1 MVRLTRMRE
10 KFPGWYP
17 KKPEQIA
24 KLWDTAIFVPD
35 ANVLLHCLRH
45 TTVVRDELLRLFEA
59 LGDAL
64 WIPYQVGLEFQRNR
78 LDVEFGA
85 LDAYDALIK
94 DQEANIDKARDRLRQ
109 LRAHP
114 TIDVQKELAA
124 LDMFGTDFKGRMEV
138 ARNAHPSAE
147 IDGVL
152 EKLTT
157 LLAPRIGDK
166 WPSEKLVALKK
177 EGEDRYSKKIPPGYK
192 DQKKDAG
199 EYDKFGDLIIWKDMI
214 ARAKADKRP
223 VIFISDDAKEDW
235 WWIHRGRRMGPR
247 PELIEEFRAEAK
259 EDFHIYEFSQ
269 FLRFAAER
277 FPGIKPNVSK
287 VEESLLADEEARR
300 RQDDA
305 AAALERDATL
315 RALED
320 ERDQI
325 VSALAGTPGGM
336 AAVPGDR
343 AAMRARLEELNR
355 QIRAMSEEVGLSI
368 HHSEGEPDSGARP
381 A

>member
-1 MVRLTRMRE
+1 MRE
-10 KFPGWYP
+10 KYPGWYP
-17 KKPEQIA
+17 KRPDSVA

-45 TTVVRDELLRLFEA
+45 KTVVRDELLRLFEA
-59 LGDAL
+59 IGDAL

-94 DQEANIDKARDRLRQ
+94 DQEANIDKARERLRQ

-124 LDMFGTDFKGRMEV
+124 LDMFISDFAARMKA
-138 ARNAHPSAE
+138 ARDAHPSAE

-152 EKLTT
+152 EKLTK
-157 LLAPRIGDK
+157 LLDNRVGDK
-166 WPSEKLVALKK
+166 WAPEKLVALKK
-177 EGEDRYSKKIPPGYK
+177 EGDDRYSKKVPPGYK

-214 ARAKADKRP
+214 AKAKAEKRP

-235 WWIHRGRRMGPR
+235 WWIHRGRKIGPR
-247 PELIEEFRAEAK
+247 PELIEEFRAEAGQ
-259 EDFHIYEFSQ
+259 DFHIYEFSQ

-277 FPGIKPNVSK
+277 FPDIKSNVAK
-287 VEESLLADEEARR
+287 VEESILADEEARR
-300 RQDDA
+300 RQDNA
-305 AAALERDATL
+305 AIAQERDAEL
-315 RALED
+315 RGLED

-325 VSALAGTPGGM
+325 VTALSGTPGGNAKISL
-336 AAVPGDR
+336 AADR
-343 AAMRARLEELNR
+343 ATLRVRLDELDR
-355 QIRAMSEEVGLSI
+355 EIRSISEETGRI
-368 HHSEGEPDSGARP
+368 RP
-381 A
+381 MDVQEDEAKR

>member
-1 MVRLTRMRE
+1 MRE

-24 KLWDTAIFVPD
+24 KLWDSAIFVPD

-94 DQEANIDKARDRLRQ
+94 DQEAIIDKARDRLRQ

-124 LDMFGTDFKGRMEV
+124 LDMFLSDFKGRMEA
-138 ARNAHPSAE
+138 ARAAHPCVE

-152 EKLTT
+152 QQLTKL
-157 LLAPRIGDK
+157 LEHRIGDK

-177 EGEDRYSKKIPPGYK
+177 EGEDRYAKKIPPGYK

-199 EYDKFGDLIIWKDMI
+199 EYDKFGDLLIWKDMI
-214 ARAKADKRP
+214 AKAKVDKRP

-235 WWIHRGRRMGPR
+235 WWIHRGRKMGPR
-247 PELIEEFRAEAK
+247 PELIEEFRVEAAQ
-259 EDFHIYEFSQ
+259 DFHIYEFSQ

-277 FPGIKPNVSK
+277 YPDIKPNVSK
-287 VEESLLADEEARR
+287 VAESLLADEEARR
-300 RQDDA
+300 RQDRA

-315 RALED
+315 RSLED

-325 VSALAGTPGGM
+325 VGALSGTPGGV
-336 AAVPGDR
+336 APVPGDR
-343 AAMRARLEELNR
+343 ATLRTRLEELNKE
-355 QIRAMSEEVGLSI
+355 IRSISEEPGRGSQA
-368 HHSEGEPDSGARP
+368 SDDEPDGGPRSA
-381 A
+381 

>member
-1 MVRLTRMRE
+1 MRE

-24 KLWDTAIFVPD
+24 KLWDTAIFIPD

-78 LDVEFGA
+78 LGVEFGA
-85 LDAYDALIK
+85 LDEYEALIK

-124 LDMFGTDFKGRMEV
+124 LDMFLSDFKGRMET
-138 ARNAHPSAE
+138 ARKAHPSAE

-152 EKLTT
+152 EKLTK
-157 LLAPRIGDK
+157 LLENRIGDK
-166 WPSEKLVALKK
+166 WSADKLVTLKK

-199 EYDKFGDLIIWKDMI
+199 EYDKFGDLIIWKEMI
-214 ARAKADKRP
+214 AKAKVDKRP
-223 VIFISDDAKEDW
+223 VIFISDDVKEDW
-235 WWIHRGRRMGPR
+235 WWIHRGRKMGPR
-247 PELIEEFRAEAK
+247 PELIEEFRAEAGQ
-259 EDFHIYEFSQ
+259 DFHIYEFSQ
-269 FLRFAAER
+269 FLRFAANR
-277 FPGIKPNVSK
+277 FPDIKPNVAK
-287 VEESLLADEEARR
+287 VEESILADEEARR
-300 RQDDA
+300 RQNNA
-305 AAALERDATL
+305 AAALERDTRL

-325 VSALAGTPGGM
+325 VSALSGTPGGIG
-336 AAVPGDR
+336 AVSGNR
-343 AAMRARLEELNR
+343 AEMRARLEELNR
-355 QIRAMSEEVGLSI
+355 QIRSMSEEASGK
-368 HHSEGEPDSGARP
+368 DSDGDAGDGVRHEQ
-381 A
+381 

>member
-1 MVRLTRMRE
+1 MRE

-24 KLWDTAIFVPD
+24 KLWDTATFVPD

-124 LDMFGTDFKGRMEV
+124 LDMFLSDFKGRMEA
-138 ARNAHPSAE
+138 ARAAHPSAE
-147 IDGVL
+147 IDGIL
-152 EKLTT
+152 EKLTK
-157 LLAPRIGDK
+157 LLENRIGDK
-166 WPSEKLVALKK
+166 WPADKLSALKK

-214 ARAKADKRP
+214 VKAKADKRP
-223 VIFISDDAKEDW
+223 VIFISDDVKEDW
-235 WWIHRGRRMGPR
+235 WWIHRGRKMGPR
-247 PELIEEFRAEAK
+247 PELIEEFRTDSGQ
-259 EDFHIYEFSQ
+259 DFHIYEFSQ
-269 FLRFAAER
+269 FLRFAADR
-277 FPGIKPNVSK
+277 FPSIKPNVAK
-287 VEESLLADEEARR
+287 IEESILADEEARR

-305 AAALERDATL
+305 AAALEHDTMV

-325 VSALAGTPGGM
+325 VSALSGTPGGIGS
-336 AAVPGDR
+336 VSGDR
-343 AAMRARLEELNR
+343 VAMRARLDELNR
-355 QIRAMSEEVGLSI
+355 QIRSMSEEA
-368 HHSEGEPDSGARP
+368 DSQDSDGGPNASARHKP
-381 A
+381 

>member
-1 MVRLTRMRE
+1 MHE

-78 LDVEFGA
+78 LGVEFGA
-85 LDAYDALIK
+85 LDAYDTLIK

-109 LRAHP
+109 VRAHP

-124 LDMFGTDFKGRMEV
+124 LDMFLSDFRGRMEA
-138 ARNAHPSAE
+138 ARGGHPSAE
-147 IDGVL
+147 IGGVL
-152 EKLTT
+152 EKLTE
-157 LLAPRIGDK
+157 LLQNRIGDK
-166 WPSEKLVALKK
+166 WPTDKLVALKK

-199 EYDKFGDLIIWKDMI
+199 EYHKFGDLISWKDMI
-214 ARAKADKRP
+214 AKAKADKRP

-235 WWIHRGRRMGPR
+235 WWMHRGRKMGPR
-247 PELIEEFRAEAK
+247 PELIEEFRGEAGQ
-259 EDFHIYEFSQ
+259 DFHIYEFSQ
-269 FLRFAAER
+269 FLRFAADR
-277 FPGIKPNVSK
+277 FPDIKPNVAK
-287 VEESLLADEEARR
+287 VEESILADEKARR

-305 AAALERDATL
+305 AMALECDARL

-325 VSALAGTPGGM
+325 VGVLSGAPGGI
-336 AAVPGDR
+336 AAMPGDR

-355 QIRAMSEEVGLSI
+355 QIGSISEEAGQ
-368 HHSEGEPDSGARP
+368 
-381 A
+381 

>member
-1 MVRLTRMRE
+1 MRE

-24 KLWDTAIFVPD
+24 ELWDTAIFVPD

-45 TTVVRDELLRLFEA
+45 TTVVRDELLRLFGA

-85 LDAYDALIK
+85 LDTYDALIK
-94 DQEANIDKARDRLRQ
+94 DQEGNIDKARERLRQ

-114 TIDVQKELAA
+114 TIDVQKEVAA
-124 LDMFGTDFKGRMEV
+124 LDMFLSDFKGRMEA
-138 ARNAHPSAE
+138 ARATHPSAE

-152 EKLTT
+152 EELTKL
-157 LLAPRIGDK
+157 LENRVGEK
-166 WPSEKLVALKK
+166 WPSDKLVTLKK
-177 EGEDRYSKKIPPGYK
+177 EGEDRYAKKIPPGYK

-199 EYDKFGDLIIWKDMI
+199 EYDKFGDLLIWKDMI
-214 ARAKADKRP
+214 AKAKADQRP

-235 WWIHRGRRMGPR
+235 WWIHRGRKMGPR
-247 PELIEEFRAEAK
+247 PELIEEFRSEAGQ
-259 EDFHIYEFSQ
+259 DFHIYEFSQ

-277 FPGIKPNVSK
+277 FPDIKPNVAK
-287 VEESLLADEEARR
+287 VEESILADEEARR

-305 AAALERDATL
+305 AAALEHDATL

-325 VSALAGTPGGM
+325 VSALSGTPGGI
-336 AAVPGDR
+336 ATVSGDR
-343 AAMRARLEELNR
+343 ATLRARLEELNR
-355 QIRAMSEEVGLSI
+355 QIRSMSEGSGRTGPPGN
-368 HHSEGEPDSGARP
+368 GEPDTGSHSP
-381 A
+381 

>member
-1 MVRLTRMRE
+1 MRE

-17 KKPEQIA
+17 KKPEAIA

-78 LDVEFGA
+78 LDIEFGA
-85 LDAYDALIK
+85 LDAYDALLK

-124 LDMFGTDFKGRMEV
+124 LDMFFSDFKARMET
-138 ARNAHPSAE
+138 ARDAHPSAE

-152 EKLTT
+152 EKLTK
-157 LLAPRIGDK
+157 LLEHRIGDK
-166 WPSEKLVALKK
+166 WPPEKLIALKN
-177 EGEDRYSKKIPPGYK
+177 EGEDRYSKKVPPGYK

-199 EYDKFGDLIIWKDMI
+199 EYDKFGDLIIWKDI
-214 ARAKADKRP
+214 IAKAKSDKRP

-235 WWIHRGRRMGPR
+235 WWIHRGRKMGPR
-247 PELIEEFRAEAK
+247 PELIEEFRAKPSKTSTSMSSAS
-259 EDFHIYEFSQ
+259 FCVSQRNGTQTLSRTSRRLRRAFSQ
-269 FLRFAAER
+269 MKRRAGAR
-277 FPGIKPNVSK
+277 MTP
-287 VEESLLADEEARR
+287 RR
-300 RQDDA
+300 RWS
-305 AAALERDATL
+305 ATL
-315 RALED
+315 SSMRW
-320 ERDQI
+320 RM
-325 VSALAGTPGGM
+325 SGT
-336 AAVPGDR
+336 R
-343 AAMRARLEELNR
+343 
-355 QIRAMSEEVGLSI
+355 S
-368 HHSEGEPDSGARP
+368 
-381 A
+381 

>member
-1 MVRLTRMRE
+1 MRD
-10 KFPGWYP
+10 KFPGWYL
-17 KKPEQIA
+17 KTPEAIA

-94 DQEANIDKARDRLRQ
+94 DQEAVVDKARDRLRQ

-114 TIDVQKELAA
+114 TIDVHKELAA
-124 LDMFGTDFKGRMEV
+124 LDMFLSDFKGRMEA
-138 ARNAHPSAE
+138 ARATHPSSA
-147 IDGVL
+147 IGSVVD
-152 EKLTT
+152 KLTA
-157 LLAPRIGDK
+157 LLDQRVGDK
-166 WPSEKLVALKK
+166 WPTDKLVALKK

-199 EYDKFGDLIIWKDMI
+199 EYDKFGDLIIWKEMI
-214 ARAKADKRP
+214 AKAKADKRP

-235 WWIHRGRRMGPR
+235 WWIHRGRKMGPR
-247 PELIEEFRAEAK
+247 PELIEEFHSGSAQA
-259 EDFHIYEFSQ
+259 FHIYEFSQ

-277 FPGIKPNVSK
+277 FPDIKPNVAK

-300 RQDDA
+300 RQNDA
-305 AAALERDATL
+305 AAELERDTRL

-325 VSALAGTPGGM
+325 VSALSGAPGGISTV
-336 AAVPGDR
+336 AGDR
-343 AAMRARLEELNR
+343 ATLRARLDELNR
-355 QIRAMSEEVGLSI
+355 EIRSISEDTGRRTPPTENEAEDGK
-368 HHSEGEPDSGARP
+368 R
-381 A
+381 

>member
-1 MVRLTRMRE
+1 MRD

-59 LGDAL
+59 IGDAL
-64 WIPYQVGLEFQRNR
+64 WIPYQVGLEFHRNR

-94 DQEANIDKARDRLRQ
+94 DQEATIDKARERLRQ

-124 LDMFGTDFKGRMEV
+124 LDMFLSDFRGRMAA
-138 ARNAHPSAE
+138 ARDTHPSAE

-152 EKLTT
+152 EQLTA
-157 LLAPRIGDK
+157 LLAHRIGDK
-166 WPSEKLVALKK
+166 WPSEKLAALKK

-214 ARAKADKRP
+214 AKAKADKRP
-223 VIFISDDAKEDW
+223 MIFISDDAKEDW
-235 WWIHRGRRMGPR
+235 WWIHRGRKMGPR
-247 PELIEEFRAEAK
+247 PELIEEFRAEAG

-277 FPGIKPNVSK
+277 FLDIKPNVAK

-325 VSALAGTPGGM
+325 VGALAGTPGGI
-336 AAVPGDR
+336 AVVPGDR
-343 AAMRARLEELNR
+343 TVMRARLEELNR
-355 QIRAMSEEVGLSI
+355 QIRSMSAEAGPSS
-368 HHSEGEPDSGARP
+368 HHSEGEPDPGAR
-381 A
+381 AG

>member
-1 MVRLTRMRE
+1 MRE
-10 KFPGWYP
+10 KYLGWYP
-17 KKPEQIA
+17 KKPEEIA

-78 LDVEFGA
+78 LDVQFGA

-94 DQEANIDKARDRLRQ
+94 DQEAIIDKARDRLRQ

-124 LDMFGTDFKGRMEV
+124 LDMFLSDFKGRMEL
-138 ARNAHPSAE
+138 ARGVHPSDE

-152 EKLTT
+152 EKLTK
-157 LLAPRIGDK
+157 LLEHRIGDR
-166 WPSEKLVALKK
+166 WPAEKLVALKK
-177 EGEDRYSKKIPPGYK
+177 EGEDRYAKKVPPGYK

-199 EYDKFGDLIIWKDMI
+199 EYDKFGDLLIWKDMI
-214 ARAKADKRP
+214 AKAKADKRP

-235 WWIHRGRRMGPR
+235 WWTHRGRKIGPR
-247 PELIEEFRAEAK
+247 PELVEEFRGEAEQ
-259 EDFHIYEFSQ
+259 DFRIYEFSQ

-277 FPGIKPNVSK
+277 YPDIKSNVAK

-305 AAALERDATL
+305 AAALERHAKL

-325 VSALAGTPGGM
+325 VSALSGTPGGL
-336 AAVPGDR
+336 ASVTADR
-343 AAMRARLEELNR
+343 ATLRSRLDELNR
-355 QIRAMSEEVGLSI
+355 EIQSI
-368 HHSEGEPDSGARP
+368 AEDAGRRKLPIDTEPDDAKQ
-381 A
+381 

>member
-1 MVRLTRMRE
+1 MRE

-17 KKPEQIA
+17 KKPSEVA

-45 TTVVRDELLRLFEA
+45 TTAVRDELLRLFEII
-59 LGDAL
+59 GDAL

-85 LDAYDALIK
+85 LDAYDALLK
-94 DQEANIDKARDRLRQ
+94 DQEANVDKARDRLRQ

-124 LDMFGTDFKGRMEV
+124 LDMFLADFKGRIEM
-138 ARNAHPSAE
+138 AREAHPSAK
-147 IDGVL
+147 IDSVL
-152 EKLTT
+152 EKLTQI
-157 LLAPRIGDK
+157 LARRIGDK
-166 WPSEKLVALKK
+166 WPTERLVALKK
-177 EGEDRYSKKIPPGYK
+177 EGEDRYSKKVPPGYK

-199 EYDKFGDLIIWKDMI
+199 EYDKYGDLLIWKDMI
-214 ARAKADKRP
+214 AKAKADKRP

-235 WWIHRGRRMGPR
+235 WWIHRGRKVGPR
-247 PELIEEFRAEAK
+247 PELIEEFLGESGQ
-259 EDFHIYEFSQ
+259 DFHIYELSQ

-277 FPGIKPNVSK
+277 YPDIKPNVAK

-300 RQDDA
+300 RQHDA
-305 AAALERDATL
+305 TAALERDARI

-320 ERDQI
+320 ERDHI
-325 VSALAGTPGGM
+325 VSALSGTPGGIT
-336 AAVPGDR
+336 AVPSDR
-343 AAMRARLEELNR
+343 ATLRARLEELNR
-355 QIRAMSEEVGLSI
+355 QIRSMSEEAGRASQAI
-368 HHSEGEPDSGARP
+368 DGEAESGQRLP
-381 A
+381 QT